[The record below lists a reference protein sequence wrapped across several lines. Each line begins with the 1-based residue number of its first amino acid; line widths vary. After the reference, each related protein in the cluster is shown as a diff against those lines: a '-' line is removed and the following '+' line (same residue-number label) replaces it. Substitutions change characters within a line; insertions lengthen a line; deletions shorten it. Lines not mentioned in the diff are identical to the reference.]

1 MDAVDMRSPEHTPVI
16 VGIGEVIDRP
26 DQVAS
31 AREPLALMAE
41 ALQAADADAG
51 GQLLRHA
58 ESLEVIAFISWRY
71 ADPAAQLCSR
81 LGIAPARQVNAS
93 VGGETPTRL
102 IHEAAVRIARGEQR
116 IAAIVGG
123 EAMNARTRARREKV
137 TLQWQPQAAK
147 EAAAVFPAARFDIS
161 PIARKLGVTDPAHVY
176 PLYEMAA
183 QAAWGQ
189 TPEQGQAESAR
200 LWAQYAMVASQ
211 NPSAWNRKA
220 PGAAEI
226 AGVGDDNRLIC
237 WPYPKLMVANMHVN
251 QAAAVIV
258 TSLAQARAAGVP
270 EDRIVH
276 IWGGALAHEPENYLH
291 RDAYHHST
299 AQDAVL
305 RRAVDIVGGDPNR
318 FDRLELYSCFPVV
331 PKMALRSLGLDPREH
346 APTVAGGLTFFGGPL
361 NNYMSH
367 AVCAMVRALRAG
379 PDDIGLL
386 YGNGGYVNKHHALVL
401 SARPPQRPLQADYS
415 VQAEADAA
423 RGAVPE
429 MAADGYHGP
438 ARVETYTV
446 IYARD
451 GQPLHGI
458 VVALV
463 PDGRRTMAKVL
474 PDDDLTMS
482 LLLSTTRS
490 AIGSEGHIRIDP
502 FGLPVWEVGARRDRA
517 ALPRRFCR
525 VEREGVVTI
534 VTIDRA
540 EVMNC
545 LSPAANAELAEV
557 FEAFEADPSQ
567 WVAIITGAGDKA
579 FCTGNDLKFTAKAM
593 ARGESIRPPLTGFA
607 GLTSRFQ
614 RGKPVI
620 AAVNGL
626 ALGGGFEI
634 ALACD
639 LIVAAET
646 AQFALPE
653 PKVGLAALAG
663 GLLRLPRQIG
673 LKQAMGIILTGR
685 RVTAREGLALGFVN
699 QVTSPEML
707 MSEARRWA
715 AEISQNSPMSIR
727 ASLEIVRRG
736 LEEPTLAD
744 ADVQQYRY
752 AAARALFASDDFVEG
767 PRAFAEKRPPQW
779 RGA

>member
-1 MDAVDMRSPEHTPVI
+1 MNAVEKLSPETTPVI
-16 VGIGEVIDRP
+16 VGIGEVTDRP
-26 DQVAS
+26 ERVEE
-31 AREPLALMAE
+31 AREPLALMAA
-41 ALQAADADAG
+41 ALRAADADAG
-51 GQLLRHA
+51 AELLGRA
-58 ESLEVIAFISWRY
+58 ESLEVIAFISWRH
-71 ADPAAQLCSR
+71 ANPAAELCQL
-81 LGIAPARQVNAS
+81 LGIDPARQTNAS

-102 IHEAAVRIARGEQR
+102 IHEAAVRIARGEQQV
-116 IAAIVGG
+116 AAIVGG
-123 EAMNARTRARREKV
+123 EAMNARTRAKREKAR
-137 TLQWQPQAAK
+137 LDWSPQVSK
-147 EAAAVFPAARFDIS
+147 EEAVVFPNGKFELS
-161 PIARKLGVTDPAHVY
+161 PISRKLGMTDPAHIY

-189 TPEQGQAESAR
+189 TPAQGQAESAK
-200 LWAQYAMVASQ
+200 LWEQYAQAAAQ
-211 NPSAWNRKA
+211 NPSAWHRKHLNA
-220 PGAAEI
+220 DAIAA
-226 AGVGDDNRLIC
+226 VGDDNRLIA

-258 TSLAQARAAGVP
+258 TSLAAARAAGVP

-276 IWGGALAHEPENYLH
+276 VWGGALAQEPENYLE
-291 RDAYHHST
+291 RDGYDHST

-305 RRAVDIVGGDPNR
+305 RRAVDIVGGDARR
-318 FDRLELYSCFPVV
+318 FDRMELYSCFPVV

-346 APTVAGGLTFFGGPL
+346 APSVAGGLTFFGGPL

-379 PDDIGLL
+379 RDEVGLL
-386 YGNGGYVNKHHALVL
+386 YGNGGYVNKHHTLVL
-401 SARPPQRPLQADYS
+401 GGRPPEHTLDLHYS
-415 VQAEADAA
+415 VQAQAECA
-423 RGAVPE
+423 RGTVPPL
-429 MAADGYHGP
+429 ADVEYQGP
-438 ARVETYTV
+438 ATVETYTV

-451 GQPLHGI
+451 GRPLHGV
-458 VVALV
+458 VVART
-463 PDGRRTMAKVL
+463 PDDRRTMAKVL
-474 PDDDLTMS
+474 PDDDVTMS
-482 LLLSTTRS
+482 LLLSMSRS
-490 AIGSEGHIRIDP
+490 AVGTAGHVRIDT
-502 FGLPVWEVGARRDRA
+502 FGLPVWESGERRDRA
-517 ALPRRFCR
+517 AMPRRFCR
-525 VEREGVVTI
+525 VEREGVLTI
-534 VTIDRA
+534 VTIARP

-545 LSPAANAELAEV
+545 LSPAANAELAEI
-557 FEAFEADPSQ
+557 FDAFENDPDQ

-579 FCTGNDLKFTAKAM
+579 FCTGNDLKFTATAM

-614 RGKPVI
+614 RNKPVI

-626 ALGGGFEI
+626 AMGGGFEI

-639 LIVAAET
+639 LIIAADN

-685 RVTAREGLALGFVN
+685 RVSAPEGLALGFVN
-699 QVTSPEML
+699 QITSPEAL

-715 AEISQNSPMSIR
+715 ADIAQNSPMSIR
-727 ASLEIVRRG
+727 ASMEIVRKG
-736 LEEPTLAD
+736 LDEPTLAD

-752 AAARALFASDDFVEG
+752 GAARALFTSEDFREG
-767 PRAFAEKRPPQW
+767 PRAFAEKRAPRW